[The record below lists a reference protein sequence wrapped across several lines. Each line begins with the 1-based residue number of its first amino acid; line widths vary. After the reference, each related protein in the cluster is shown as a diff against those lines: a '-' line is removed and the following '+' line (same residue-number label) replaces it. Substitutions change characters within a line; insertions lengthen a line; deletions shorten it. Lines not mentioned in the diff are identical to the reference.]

1 MNTNTELLERAASLA
16 ELGNFDAARSLVK
29 RAIDNNDRD
38 PDAWYALTQL
48 TTSDAERRK
57 AIYQLWAIDPNHPE
71 ANFML
76 DKLKAGTLPPL
87 SSKPTL
93 GTRKTKMAGKNDAN
107 SYHPK
112 DYMMPAI
119 FTMVA
124 YWFFWIVGLG
134 LNLYYLNQAN
144 RLERET
150 GIKQENVGCL
160 KSLAL
165 VFIGLPIVAL
175 FLGGIVIGFLGL

>member
-1 MNTNTELLERAASLA
+1 MNPNAELLDRAAIFA
-16 ELGNFDAARSLVK
+16 EEGNYNAAYSLVK
-29 RAIDNNDRD
+29 QAIKNDDRD

-87 SSKPTL
+87 SNKPTL
-93 GTRKTKMAGKNDAN
+93 GTRKMKMAEKNYAN

-119 FTMVA
+119 YTMVA

-134 LNLYYLNQAN
+134 MNIYYLNQAK

-150 GIKQENVGCL
+150 GTAQENVGCL
-160 KSLAL
+160 KALAG
-165 VFIGLPIVAL
+165 VYIALPIVAIIIGLL
-175 FLGGIVIGFLGL
+175 FVFLVKV